1 MTKIC
6 PKRVF
11 SLKNRK
17 RHHHQWTV
25 YFRISL
31 GNKFQLKVTILILW
45 TKFAQKRYFW
55 WKTEKVNITIE
66 ICLFELVWIPNFNVN
81 WQFLFFGGKLATKGC
96 FSGFP
101 CWEDRG
107 SPPPSNRKFAHYEK
121 FPYSRL
127 PRMSLCMSPWL
138 FLTILKFF
146 FTVTERSLTSS
157 IGPSRNFVLSFY
169 KYRCIVTTV
178 FVTRQWYL

>member
-11 SLKNRK
+11 SLENRK

-25 YFRISL
+25 YIRISL
-31 GNKFQLKVTILILW
+31 GNKFQLKVKILILW
-45 TKFAQKRYFW
+45 TKFAQKGYFW

-101 CWEDRG
+101 CWDDRG

-127 PRMSLCMSPWL
+127 PGMSFCMSPWL

-157 IGPSRNFVLSFY
+157 IGPSRDFVLSFY
-169 KYRCIVTTV
+169 KYRCIVLS
-178 FVTRQWYL
+178 QQYL